1 MTLEVGVVH
10 GYPEITG
17 KDFCA
22 VAKLWL
28 ALHVSELRTELFE
41 CSGDSD
47 LGVVSEHWVWNR
59 ILGEERA
66 KGGRSLGTGR
76 RTLAWHV
83 LIQHSGFSLQELS
96 GNRPQVAVAGFAEIC
111 PEKFLE
117 ERQQGQ

>member
-28 ALHVSELRTELFE
+28 ALHMGELRTELFE
-41 CSGDSD
+41 CGRD

-66 KGGRSLGTGR
+66 KSGRSLGTGGR
-76 RTLAWHV
+76 ALAWHV
-83 LIQHSGFSLQELS
+83 LKQHSGFSLQELS
-96 GNRPQVAVAGFAEIC
+96 GNRPQVAVAGFAEI
-111 PEKFLE
+111 
-117 ERQQGQ
+117 

>member
-28 ALHVSELRTELFE
+28 ALHVGEIRTEFFE
-41 CSGDSD
+41 CSGD
-47 LGVVSEHWVWNR
+47 LGVVSEHWVWDR

-66 KGGRSLGTGR
+66 KSGRSLGTSGR
-76 RTLAWHV
+76 VLAWHV

-96 GNRPQVAVAGFAEIC
+96 GNRSQVAVAGFAEI
-111 PEKFLE
+111 
-117 ERQQGQ
+117 